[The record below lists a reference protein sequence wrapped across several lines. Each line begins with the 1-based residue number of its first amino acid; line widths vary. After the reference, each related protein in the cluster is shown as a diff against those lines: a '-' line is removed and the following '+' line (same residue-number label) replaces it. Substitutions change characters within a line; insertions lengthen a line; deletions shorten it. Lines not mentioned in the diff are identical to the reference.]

1 MKIFKLTYGLM
12 AATMLSLASCDIN
25 DLPEFSDSDAYVA
38 FSSATVTIGEAA
50 GSVEIPVM
58 LTSLKGLSAEV
69 AVEVVTEE
77 STAVEG
83 TDFTIETQSVSFT
96 PESNTAY
103 VKINVVDND
112 EFTGNKTIKLK
123 LGDTSVN
130 LGAAKTCTVTI
141 EDDEHPLLFIL
152 GTYSG
157 SADSYFSSRGHYDWD
172 IIVERDNEDNNK
184 VWIGNLDPFFVANGF
199 VAPDANY
206 FYGFV
211 NEEKTEIRVPV
222 DQEVGYQTYVL
233 AGFDDPDPDEGN
245 VLETGSNM
253 IIEIHDGGAKLVI
266 PNAWGIT
273 GWYNLFYGGIEFHKK

>member
-12 AATMLSLASCDIN
+12 ATTMLSLASCNVN
-25 DLPEFSDSDAYVA
+25 DLPEFDDSDAFVA
-38 FSSATVTIGEAA
+38 FSSAAVSVGEAD
-50 GSVEIPVM
+50 GSVEIPVI
-58 LTSLKGLSAEV
+58 LTSLKGLSANV

-83 TDFTIETQSVSFT
+83 VDFTIETQNISFT
-96 PESNTAY
+96 AEANTAY

-152 GTYSG
+152 GSYNT
-157 SADSYFSSRGHYDWD
+157 SAVDYWGDSYSWSITVG
-172 IIVERDNEDNNK
+172 RDDEDNNK
-184 VWIGNLDPFFVANGF
+184 VWISNLSPFFAANGF

-273 GWYNLFYGGIEFHKK
+273 GWYDLFYGGIEFHKK